1 MSVENVDPEG
11 DSIQVRV
18 IHDGALWAL
27 TAKVLEVPPTVVF
40 VVARSWPQ
48 AVLEFRQ
55 NLAAVIDEAD
65 RHHEEFPVIAARL
78 MAIRWRRL
86 EFVEVNV

>member
-1 MSVENVDPEG
+1 MSVVED
-11 DSIQVRV
+11 DTLQVRC
-18 IHDGALWAL
+18 IHDGGLWCLAARVL
-27 TAKVLEVPPTVVF
+27 DEPKTIVYIVAK
-40 VVARSWPQ
+40 SWPQ

-78 MAIRWRRL
+78 TALRWRRL
-86 EFVEVNV
+86 EFVEVEK